1 LGYLLAQREEQN
13 HMAFLK
19 RSVSVTAPK
28 PAAFPNAT
36 SSKLVVGEEHGGLV
50 WDGDSWVPKHVWEA
64 RAKKD

>member
-1 LGYLLAQREEQN
+1 
-13 HMAFLK
+13 MAFLK